1 MSMTLNLLK
10 QRQLENKSRNKY
22 HSKRIESEILIELK
36 DKLEEYLFENDKV
49 MLEVNPKFVGEF
61 MGALT
66 DSLLAMYEYEQ
77 IDTNKFVFSNKEL
90 DFQL

>member
-10 QRQLENKSRNKY
+10 QRRLESQSKNKY

-36 DKLEEYLFENDKV
+36 DKLEEYLMENDSV
-49 MLEVNPKFVGEF
+49 MFEVNPRFVGEF

-66 DSLLAMYEYEQ
+66 DSVLAIYEYQQ
-77 IDTNKFVFSNKEL
+77 IDSNKFVFRNREFL
-90 DFQL
+90 I

>member
-61 MGALT
+61 IGALT
-66 DSLLAMYEYEQ
+66 DSLLAMY
-77 IDTNKFVFSNKEL
+77 V
-90 DFQL
+90 